1 MTIDPLDMPLTKR
14 DALYGFATKKD
25 LDRFAT
31 KEDLNKFATKDDLK
45 KFATKE
51 DLKEFATKEDLKK
64 FATKEDLKSFAT
76 KEDLKRF
83 ATKEELHETEKR
95 LEENLDKKIGER
107 IAASQ
112 EVFRKEIDYRF
123 AVMMEHMD
131 DRFRTFESR
140 IITLIDPI
148 LREIETRQED
158 RLLTTTQLAD
168 HENRITKLEK
178 IRRNKS

>member
-1 MTIDPLDMPLTKR
+1 
-14 DALYGFATKKD
+14 
-25 LDRFAT
+25 
-31 KEDLNKFATKDDLK
+31 
-45 KFATKE
+45 
-51 DLKEFATKEDLKK
+51 
-64 FATKEDLKSFAT
+64 
-76 KEDLKRF
+76 
-83 ATKEELHETEKR
+83 
-95 LEENLDKKIGER
+95 
-107 IAASQ
+107 
-112 EVFRKEIDYRF
+112 
-123 AVMMEHMD
+123 MD